1 MLRRLCALALLA
13 VGPSLLNAQAPRIS
27 ALGDPTVRPDSIY
40 KLAVDPAK
48 FPEQDAAFLLD
59 DGVLRLE
66 ADGRGTHTYR
76 QIVQI
81 LRQSAVER
89 YQEQSFSWSPAHER
103 LTINWIRVVRP
114 DGSIVSAKPAHVQ
127 ESDVPASTD
136 DPVYSDR
143 RMRRVSLSGVAPGT
157 IVDYSV
163 TTEELKPFLPRDFF
177 ATWSVSTGLQVARS
191 RYVIDLPASVTP
203 RIRERNLTFKRVERV
218 AGARRVYTWATA
230 NVPKVKREPLAADSN
245 DVYQSILVS
254 SPIEWSD
261 IAKWYAALAKPNTV
275 MSPFVAARVDSVVR
289 GARTRL
295 DSIRAVHK
303 WVAQDVRYVAIDLG
317 LAGYQPHAPEKV
329 VRDGF
334 GDCKDK
340 ATLFVAAMGKLGI
353 EAYPVLLNST
363 GGVRRE
369 MPSIHQLDHE
379 IAAVR
384 EGNRWQFVD
393 LTASATPYGE
403 LPPDEQGEFAL
414 VVRPD
419 GSSEVAT
426 LPIVPTSVNHTL
438 TRFTGTLDSTGIVAG
453 RYEETS
459 TGAMQYSLRSAF
471 YDPLDSLQRTKI
483 ANVLASKLFEN
494 AQGDSLIGFDGR
506 DLQAPVT
513 VHMKLAQGRAAT
525 VSGSTMILQ
534 MPFAS
539 MAGLAAA
546 ARELETGEKRRFPI
560 DPEKLWGRRS
570 NDIEYLFTLP
580 AGWHAALPK
589 SVSTASPFGIY
600 QSEYTQDGNVLRLT
614 RHIEGTTGVRPPEAI
629 TDLIAWFRAVAA
641 DDAKQ
646 IVLTKDRM

>member
-13 VGPSLLNAQAPRIS
+13 AGPSLLYAQASRIS
-27 ALGDPTVRPDSIY
+27 PLGDPSVRADSIY

-59 DGVLRLE
+59 DGVLRFE
-66 ADGRGTHTYR
+66 ADGRGTRTYR

-114 DGSIVSAKPAHVQ
+114 DGSVVSAKPAHVQ

-143 RMRRVSLSGVAPGT
+143 RVRRVSLSGVAPGT

-191 RYVIDLPASVTP
+191 RYIIDLPATLTP
-203 RIRERNLTFKRVERV
+203 RIRERNLSFKRVERV
-218 AGARRVYTWATA
+218 AGTRRVYTWATA
-230 NVPKVKREPLAADSN
+230 NVPKVKAEPLAADSN

-261 IAKWYAALAKPNTV
+261 IAKWSATLARPKMV
-275 MSPFVAARVDSVVR
+275 MTPLVAARVDSVVH

-295 DSIRAVHK
+295 DSIRAVHR
-303 WVAQDVRYVAIDLG
+303 WVAQDIRYVAIALG
-317 LAGYQPHAPEKV
+317 IGGYQPHTPEQV
-329 VRDGF
+329 INTGF

-340 ATLFVAAMGKLGI
+340 ATLFVAALGKLGI

-363 GGVRRE
+363 GGVRRD
-369 MPSIHQLDHE
+369 MPSIQQLDHE

-384 EGNRWQFVD
+384 EGNGWQFVD
-393 LTASATPYGE
+393 LTASSTPYGE

-414 VVRPD
+414 IVRPD
-419 GSSEVAT
+419 GTSEVAT
-426 LPIVPTSVNHTL
+426 LPIVPAAANHTV
-438 TRFTGTLDSTGIVAG
+438 TRFTGTVDSTGVVAG
-453 RYEETS
+453 HYEESS
-459 TGAMQYSLRSAF
+459 TGALQYSLRSLF
-471 YDPLDSLQRTKI
+471 YDPLDSLQRSKL
-483 ANVLASKLFEN
+483 ADAFASKLFEN
-494 AQGDSLIGFDGR
+494 AQGDSLIAFDGR

-513 VHMKLAQGRAAT
+513 VRVKLAQGRAAT
-525 VSGSTMILQ
+525 VNGSTMILQ

-546 ARELETGEKRRFPI
+546 ARDLETEEKRRFPI
-560 DPEKLWGRRS
+560 DPAKLWGRRS
-570 NDIEYLFTLP
+570 NDIEYLLTLP
-580 AGWHAALPK
+580 AGWHAELPK

-600 QSEYTQDGNVLRLT
+600 QSEYTQEGNVLRLV

-646 IVLTKDRM
+646 IVLTRDKT

>member
-13 VGPSLLNAQAPRIS
+13 AGPSLLSAQAPRIS
-27 ALGDPTVRPDSIY
+27 QLGDPSVRPDSIY

-66 ADGRGTHTYR
+66 ADGRGTRTYR

-103 LTINWIRVVRP
+103 LIVNWIRVVRP
-114 DGSIVSAKPAHVQ
+114 DGSVVSAKPAHVQ

-143 RMRRVSLSGVAPGT
+143 RVRRLSLSGVAPGT

-191 RYVIDLPASVTP
+191 RYVIDLPATLAP
-203 RIRERNLTFKRVERV
+203 RIYERNLSFKRAERV
-218 AGARRVYTWATA
+218 AGTRRAYTWATA
-230 NVPKVKREPLAADSN
+230 NIAKVKREPLAADSN
-245 DVYQSILVS
+245 DVYQSVLVS
-254 SPIEWSD
+254 APIEWSD
-261 IAKWYAALAKPNTV
+261 IAKWYAGLARPKAV
-275 MSPFVAARVDSVVR
+275 MTPFVAARVDSVVR
-289 GARTRL
+289 GAHTRL

-303 WVAQDVRYVAIDLG
+303 WVGQGIRYVAIDLG
-317 LAGYQPHAPEKV
+317 IAGYQPHTPEQV
-329 VRDGF
+329 IRTGF

-340 ATLFVAAMGKLGI
+340 ATLFVAALGRLGI

-363 GGVRRE
+363 GGVRRD

-393 LTASATPYGE
+393 LTAEATPYGE
-403 LPPDEQGEFAL
+403 LPIDEQGEFAL

-419 GSSEVAT
+419 GTSEVAT
-426 LPIVPTSVNHTL
+426 LPGVPLSANHALMRIV
-438 TRFTGTLDSTGIVAG
+438 GTLDSTGVVAG
-453 RYEETS
+453 RYEETA
-459 TGAMQYSLRSAF
+459 TGAMQGSLRSLF
-471 YDPLDSLQRTKI
+471 YDPLDSLQRSKM
-483 ANVLASKLFEN
+483 ADALASRLFEN
-494 AQGDSLIGFDGR
+494 AQGDSLVGFDGR

-560 DPEKLWGRRS
+560 DPAKLWGRHAS
-570 NDIEYLFTLP
+570 DIEYLLTLP
-580 AGWHAALPK
+580 AGWHAQLPK
-589 SVSTASPFGIY
+589 SVSAASPFGIY
-600 QSEYTQDGNVLRLT
+600 QSEYTQEGNVLRLV
-614 RHIEGTTGVRPPEAI
+614 RHIEGTTGIRPPEAV

-646 IVLTKDRM
+646 IVLTKDRT

>member
-275 MSPFVAARVDSVVR
+275 MTPSSP
-289 GARTRL
+289 
-295 DSIRAVHK
+295 RA
-303 WVAQDVRYVAIDLG
+303 
-317 LAGYQPHAPEKV
+317 
-329 VRDGF
+329 
-334 GDCKDK
+334 
-340 ATLFVAAMGKLGI
+340 
-353 EAYPVLLNST
+353 S
-363 GGVRRE
+363 
-369 MPSIHQLDHE
+369 
-379 IAAVR
+379 
-384 EGNRWQFVD
+384 
-393 LTASATPYGE
+393 TASC
-403 LPPDEQGEFAL
+403 
-414 VVRPD
+414 
-419 GSSEVAT
+419 VA
-426 LPIVPTSVNHTL
+426 PT
-438 TRFTGTLDSTGIVAG
+438 R
-453 RYEETS
+453 
-459 TGAMQYSLRSAF
+459 
-471 YDPLDSLQRTKI
+471 
-483 ANVLASKLFEN
+483 
-494 AQGDSLIGFDGR
+494 
-506 DLQAPVT
+506 
-513 VHMKLAQGRAAT
+513 
-525 VSGSTMILQ
+525 
-534 MPFAS
+534 
-539 MAGLAAA
+539 
-546 ARELETGEKRRFPI
+546 
-560 DPEKLWGRRS
+560 
-570 NDIEYLFTLP
+570 
-580 AGWHAALPK
+580 
-589 SVSTASPFGIY
+589 VSTASGPCTSGSHRTSAMSRSI
-600 QSEYTQDGNVLRLT
+600 SGSPATSRT
-614 RHIEGTTGVRPPEAI
+614 RR
-629 TDLIAWFRAVAA
+629 R
-641 DDAKQ
+641 K
-646 IVLTKDRM
+646 